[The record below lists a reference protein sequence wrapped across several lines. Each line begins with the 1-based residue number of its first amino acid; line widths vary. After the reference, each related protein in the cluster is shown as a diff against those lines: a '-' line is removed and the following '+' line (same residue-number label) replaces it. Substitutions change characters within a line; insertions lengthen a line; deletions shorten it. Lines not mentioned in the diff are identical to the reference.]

1 MKKYSACL
9 LSLLLILA
17 GCSKAENTP
26 AVSTPES
33 TAEAESPAVTEKT
46 ETAVSAVMPDTENM
60 FTERD
65 LAQTA
70 DLTGAEQIT
79 VSDNQEIMIAQAGVY
94 LLTGSAKETTVI
106 VDAGD
111 EDKVQIVLNGVSI
124 TNTDTPCIYVKNA
137 DKVFVTTTDTEN
149 NLAVTGEFREDGT
162 ETDGVIFAKDD
173 LVLNGTGSLTLHSS
187 DNAVVCKDILKITGG
202 TYIITADDAAFEAND
217 AILVYDGNITVL
229 ACEDGLH
236 AENDEDDSTGY
247 IYIRDG
253 LITISGEDDA
263 VHGTTLV
270 QIDGGNISLTAAE
283 GIEATHILINGGEL
297 SISASGDG
305 LNAGRKSSA
314 YIPVIEITGGYITI
328 TMGQGDC
335 DAVDANGNIY
345 MSGGTLE
352 ISAESAFDY
361 DGEAEYTGGTIIV
374 NGTEINTIT
383 RR

>member
-70 DLTGAEQIT
+70 DLAGAEQIT

-124 TNTDTPCIYVKNA
+124 TNTDYPCIYVKNA
-137 DKVFVTTTDTEN
+137 DKVFITTTDTEN
-149 NLAVTGEFREDGT
+149 SLSVTGEFREDGT

-173 LVLNGTGSLTLHSS
+173 LVLNGTGSLTIHSS

-253 LITISGEDDA
+253 QITISGEDDA

-270 QIDGGNISLTAAE
+270 QIDSGDISLTAAE

-345 MSGGTLE
+345 ISGGTLE

>member
-70 DLTGAEQIT
+70 DLSGAEQIT

-149 NLAVTGEFREDGT
+149 SLSVTSEFREDGT

-173 LVLNGTGSLTLHSS
+173 LVLNGTGSLTLRSS
-187 DNAVVCKDILKITGG
+187 DNAVVCKDIMKITGG

-270 QIDGGNISLTAAE
+270 QIDGGDISLTAAE
-283 GIEATHILINGGEL
+283 GIEATYILINGGEL

-345 MSGGTLE
+345 MSVGTLE

>member
-106 VDAGD
+106 VDVGD

-124 TNTDTPCIYVKNA
+124 TNTDTPCIYVQNA

-149 NLAVTGEFREDGT
+149 SLSVTGEFREDGT

-236 AENDEDDSTGY
+236 AENDEDESTGY

-270 QIDGGNISLTAAE
+270 QIDGGDISLTAAE

-361 DGEAEYTGGTIIV
+361 DGEEEYTGGTIIV

-383 RR
+383 RG

>member
-65 LAQTA
+65 LTQTA

-79 VSDNQEIMIAQAGVY
+79 VSDNQEIRITQAGVY
-94 LLTGSAKETTVI
+94 ILTGSAKSTTVT

-124 TNTDTPCIYVKNA
+124 TNTDTPCIYVQNA
-137 DKVFVTTTDTEN
+137 DKVFITTTDTEN

-229 ACEDGLH
+229 ACEDGFH

-253 LITISGEDDA
+253 QIMVSGEDDA

-270 QIDGGNISLTAAE
+270 QIDGGDISLTAAE

-374 NGTEINTIT
+374 NGTEINMIT
-383 RR
+383 RG

>member
-106 VDAGD
+106 VDVGD

-124 TNTDTPCIYVKNA
+124 TNTDAPCIYVQNA

-149 NLAVTGEFREDGT
+149 SLSVTGEFREDGT

-236 AENDEDDSTGY
+236 AENDEDESTGY

-270 QIDGGNISLTAAE
+270 QIDGGDISLTAAE

-314 YIPVIEITGGYITI
+314 YIPVIEITGGYIMI

-361 DGEAEYTGGTIIV
+361 DGEEEYTGGTIIV

-383 RR
+383 RG

>member
-70 DLTGAEQIT
+70 DLSGAEQIT

-149 NLAVTGEFREDGT
+149 SLSVTSEFREDGT

-173 LVLNGTGSLTLHSS
+173 LVLNGTGSLTLRSS

-270 QIDGGNISLTAAE
+270 QIDGGDISLTAAE
-283 GIEATHILINGGEL
+283 GIEATYILINGGEL

>member
-70 DLTGAEQIT
+70 DLSGAEQIT

-94 LLTGSAKETTVI
+94 LLTGSAKDTTVI

-149 NLAVTGEFREDGT
+149 SLSVTSEFREDGT

-173 LVLNGTGSLTLHSS
+173 LVLNGTGSLTLRSS

-202 TYIITADDAAFEAND
+202 TYINTADDAAFEAND

-270 QIDGGNISLTAAE
+270 QIDGGDISLTAAE
-283 GIEATHILINGGEL
+283 GIEATYILINGGEL

>member
-124 TNTDTPCIYVKNA
+124 TNTDTPCIYVQNA
-137 DKVFVTTTDTEN
+137 DKVFITTTDTEN

-162 ETDGVIFAKDD
+162 ETDSVIFAKDD

-236 AENDEDDSTGY
+236 AENDEDESTGY

-270 QIDGGNISLTAAE
+270 QIDGGDISLTAAE

-383 RR
+383 RG